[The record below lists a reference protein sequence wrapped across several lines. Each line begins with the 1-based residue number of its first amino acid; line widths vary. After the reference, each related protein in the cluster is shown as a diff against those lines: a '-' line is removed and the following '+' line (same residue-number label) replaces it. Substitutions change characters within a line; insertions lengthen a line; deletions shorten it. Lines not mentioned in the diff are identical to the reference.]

1 MQSYPLQPF
10 REKKPKS
17 EVSITG
23 NPILDRIYQNRGVS
37 SPEDIDYSLKNLIHP
52 YEMRGVEEAADLLI
66 EHIGVQSKI
75 IVVGD
80 YDCDG
85 ATSTS
90 IAVEGL
96 KLLGAK
102 NVDFIVPDRMKH
114 GYGLSPAIVEIA
126 ALDKPDLIITVDN
139 GIASFEGADAIKAL
153 KHPCQLLVTDHHL
166 AAKDG
171 SMPNADVIVNPNQPA
186 CNFPSK
192 SVAGCGVIFYTLLGL
207 RARMIDQGIF
217 KEGVNDAPKM
227 NRLLDLVAL
236 GTVADVVPLDRNNRI
251 LVNAGLRLI
260 NSGMGRPGIKHILE
274 QKKRVIGEINSMDF
288 GFVVGPCINA
298 AGRLDDMSIGIRCL
312 LSEDDA
318 TARSYAI
325 TLAELNERR
334 KSMTQDMTDEAL
346 AIIEQENLDNE
357 TASGVCLYR
366 HDWHEGVVGI
376 LAGRIKERLKRAV
389 ICFTNTEQTSELQ
402 AILECVKKSDLDT
415 ALAKIE
421 EMIEAKTPSEAELQD
436 IEAARLKAIEVT
448 GVEKP
453 AEEHKNAPILK
464 ALDYCKAQLLEKG
477 AASQKVFERLLERFG
492 EIKGSCRSI
501 EGVHLKHVL
510 DEINKSHPEILQ
522 KFGGHAMAAGLTINL
537 GYYDTF
543 KKKFDEIVARELTEE
558 MKIGAIEVDA
568 MNIPVDEIDRDF
580 ILQLKNMGPFGAG
593 FPPPYFGMDMRV
605 VDVRVLKDR
614 HAKMV
619 LEAPGRP
626 DLTVDAIQFNCI
638 DPGKP
643 HAYRKGD
650 DVRVFFEP
658 DLNKF
663 RGAETVQLM
672 VRDFQNLTLAQE
684 HELTHEDDEDISLDG
699 IQNSQKND
707 QKNHISSA
715 LGRG

>member
-1 MQSYPLQPF
+1 MQKYPLQPF
-10 REKKPKS
+10 REKEPKS
-17 EVSITG
+17 DVSITG
-23 NPILDRIYQNRGVS
+23 NSILDRIYQNRGIFS
-37 SPEDIDYSLKNLIHP
+37 HDDIDYSLKNLIHP
-52 YEMRGVEEAADLLI
+52 YEMKGVSEAADLLI
-66 EHIGVQSKI
+66 DHISMQSKI
-75 IVVGD
+75 IIVGD

-96 KLLGAK
+96 KILGAR
-102 NVDFIVPDRMKH
+102 NVNFIVPDRMKH

-126 ALDKPDLIITVDN
+126 ALEKPDLIITVDN
-139 GIASFEGADAIKAL
+139 GIASFEGAEAIKSL
-153 KHPCQLLVTDHHL
+153 EHPCQLLVTDHHL
-166 AAKDG
+166 TAKDG
-171 SMPNADVIVNPNQPA
+171 TMPNADVIVNPNQPG
-186 CNFPSK
+186 CEFPSK
-192 SVAGCGVIFYTLLGL
+192 AVAGCGVIFYTLLGL
-207 RARMIDQGIF
+207 RARMIERGLFQD
-217 KEGVNDAPKM
+217 GVNDAPKM

-236 GTVADVVPLDRNNRI
+236 GTVADVVPLDKNNRI

-274 QKKRVIGEINSMDF
+274 QKKRTIGEINSMDF
-288 GFVVGPCINA
+288 GFAVGPCINA
-298 AGRLDDMSIGIRCL
+298 AGRLDDMSIGIQCL

-334 KSMTQDMTDEAL
+334 KSMTEEMTDEAL
-346 AIIEQENLDNE
+346 AIIEKEDLANE

-376 LAGRIKERLKRAV
+376 LAGRIKDRLNRPV
-389 ICFTNTEQTSELQ
+389 ICFTNTEQTTELQ
-402 AILECVKKSDLDT
+402 SILNCVKKNELDQ
-415 ALAKIE
+415 AVAKID
-421 EMIEAKTPSEAELQD
+421 EMIEAKTPTEQELHE
-436 IEAARLKAIEVT
+436 IEQARLKLNEVT
-448 GVEKP
+448 GQNKQQS
-453 AEEHKNAPILK
+453 EHRNVPLLK
-464 ALDYCKAQLLEKG
+464 ALAYSKAQLLDKG
-477 AASQKVFERLLERFG
+477 SASQKVFERLLERFG

-501 EGVHLKHVL
+501 EGIHFKHVL
-510 DEINKSHPEILQ
+510 DEINKSNPEILQ

-537 GYYDTF
+537 EYFDVF
-543 KKKFDEIVARELTEE
+543 RKKLDEIVSRELTEE

-568 MNIPVDEIDRDF
+568 MNIPVNEIDRDF

-593 FPPPYFGMDMRV
+593 FPAPYFGMDMRV
-605 VDVRVLKDR
+605 VDVRILKDR
-614 HAKMV
+614 HVKMV

-626 DLTVDAIQFNCI
+626 DLTVDAIQFQCV

-643 HAYRKGD
+643 HPYRKGD

-684 HELTHEDDEDISLDG
+684 HELSHEDDDDVSLDG
-699 IQNSQKND
+699 IQSSQKND